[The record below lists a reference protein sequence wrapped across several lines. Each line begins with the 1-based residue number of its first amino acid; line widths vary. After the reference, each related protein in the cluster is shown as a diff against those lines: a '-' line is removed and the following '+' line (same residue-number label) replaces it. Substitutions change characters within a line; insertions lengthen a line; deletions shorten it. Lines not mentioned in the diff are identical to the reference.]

1 MAETQ
6 LLILHHLNQN
16 QMSQNSHLHFQ
27 HRTFWLILLQQ
38 KLKECQT
45 ETVPEATDTIYWWL
59 ILHQLNPKVEKSEEH
74 NLCTG
79 YHEAVGSLCM
89 CSLGLSPWEVLGLT
103 PQGTPAV
110 TATLPIPTLNIPQNV
125 VRTTFCFLDLW
136 LFLCACLQ
144 HSSLPSTEGQ
154 LKTGQSEMCPCDTAP
169 VTTENSL
176 QHCHLQDSS
185 RHAAWPGGTAL
196 REKLHSDF
204 AGLKKTA
211 AFVKAPNADVW
222 RKRKTKWR
230 TRHQAH
236 VALDSEGRGLMS
248 KLGFK
253 TITAWSRIQCF
264 HCLATS
270 PPKSMSSP
278 NASH

>member
-1 MAETQ
+1 MPNWNCAWGD
-6 LLILHHLNQN
+6 
-16 QMSQNSHLHFQ
+16 
-27 HRTFWLILLQQ
+27 R
-38 KLKECQT
+38 
-45 ETVPEATDTIYWWL
+45 
-59 ILHQLNPKVEKSEEH
+59 H
-74 NLCTG
+74 NLLMTDSASAESKSG
-79 YHEAVGSLCM
+79 EVWRTQPLHRVPWGSGFTLHM

-144 HSSLPSTEGQ
+144 HSSLPSAEGQ